1 MHNHHLCHNINIQGK
16 YSNPQARHL
25 NYDVVIRNLEHRN
38 MEFIIV
44 SVIYKNYLKLIIL
57 FQTIQLIAQR
67 PIASIY
73 EKIQTI
79 H

>member
-1 MHNHHLCHNINIQGK
+1 
-16 YSNPQARHL
+16 
-25 NYDVVIRNLEHRN
+25 

-57 FQTIQLIAQR
+57 FQTKQLIAQR